1 MKEALRRALACLAKA
16 AAVPPEV
23 LGIGSSLLHV
33 SDTPSLFY
41 PDLGRIAQAVKPRFI
56 VHTGDLADEIKLRS
70 PSPDVKLYASRV
82 QSLFSVLQATSADRI
97 FLVMGNHDDFS
108 VVKALCASYSARFLA
123 FERCLR
129 MELEGLRIA
138 AAHRPEDLWKC
149 VSEDPADFGLY
160 GHDTS
165 VLPPDADG
173 RQDLNGNVKIRVLD
187 LKRRAVHSFD
197 YPRAVHDAR
206 QKKRKIGL

>member
-16 AAVPPEV
+16 PAVPQEA
-23 LGIGSSLLHV
+23 LGIASALLHV
-33 SDTPSLFY
+33 SDTPSFFY
-41 PDLGRIAQAVKPRFI
+41 GDLGRIAEAIRPRFI

-70 PSPDVKLYASRV
+70 RSPDARLYASRV
-82 QSLFSVLQATSADRI
+82 QSLVSVLLATQAERI
-97 FLVMGNHDDFS
+97 FLVMGNHDDFA
-108 VVKALCASYSARFLA
+108 VVRALSAGLAGRLQA
-123 FERCLR
+123 FERCAR
-129 MELEGLRIA
+129 MELEGVRIA

-149 VSEDPADFGLY
+149 LSQDPADFGLY

-187 LKRRAVHSFD
+187 LDSRAVHSFD

>member
-1 MKEALRRALACLAKA
+1 VRKALQRALTCLAKA
-16 AAVPPEV
+16 PGVPPEA
-23 LGIGSSLLHV
+23 LGLASCLLHV
-33 SDTPSLFY
+33 SDTPSFFY
-41 PDLGRIAQAVKPRFI
+41 ADIGRIAEAVKPRFI

-70 PSPDVKLYASRV
+70 PSPDRKLYASRV
-82 QSLFSVLQATSADRI
+82 QALLKVLQETSAERI

-108 VVKALCASYSARFLA
+108 VVLTLSAPLEGRFLVYEHCA
-123 FERCLR
+123 RL
-129 MELEGLRIA
+129 ELEGVRIA

-149 VSEDPADFGLY
+149 VAEDRADFGLY

-187 LKRRAVHSFD
+187 LFRSAVHSFD

-206 QKKRKIGL
+206 QRKRKTGL

>member
-1 MKEALRRALACLAKA
+1 VRETFRRALACLAKA
-16 AAVPPEV
+16 PEV
-23 LGIGSSLLHV
+23 PAEALGLASSLLHV
-33 SDTPSLFY
+33 SDTPSFFY
-41 PDLGRIAQAVKPRFI
+41 PDLGRIAEAVKPRFI

-70 PSPDVKLYASRV
+70 PSPDVKLYASKV
-82 QSLFSVLQATSADRI
+82 QSLLSVLQATTADRI
-97 FLVMGNHDDFS
+97 FLVLGNHDDFS
-108 VVKALCASYSARFLA
+108 VVRALCASLRGRILV
-123 FERCLR
+123 FELCAR

-149 VSEDPADFGLY
+149 VSEAPADFGLY

-187 LKRRAVHSFD
+187 LDRRAVHSFD
-197 YPRAVHDAR
+197 YPRFVHDMR
-206 QKKRKIGL
+206 QRKRKIGL

>member
-1 MKEALRRALACLAKA
+1 VKEAVRRALACLAKA
-16 AAVPPEV
+16 PAVPPEV

-41 PDLGRIAQAVKPRFI
+41 PKLGRIAEAVKPRLI

-70 PSPDVKLYASRV
+70 PSPDLRLYASKV
-82 QSLFSVLQATSADRI
+82 QALLSVLRATSAERI
-97 FLVMGNHDDFS
+97 VLVMGNHDDFS
-108 VVKALCASYSARFLA
+108 VVKGLCASFGGRFQA
-123 FERCLR
+123 FERCAR
-129 MELEGLRIA
+129 LEFLGLRIA

-173 RQDLNGNVKIRVLD
+173 RVYLNGNVKVRVLD
-187 LKRRAVHSFD
+187 LASRTVHSID
-197 YPRAVHDAR
+197 YPPSVHDAR